1 MCLLPPP
8 SNGGNGSD
16 RGRPQEVASAGS
28 SGGGG
33 FNDVAA
39 APAAFLPPH
48 PTAQIE
54 ARVGRAIIFL
64 FSYGMDTFRRP
75 AHADKS
81 CEGFIGA
88 NGKCVIFVGKFLSAW
103 PTKVFV
109 FLVV

>member
-1 MCLLPPP
+1 MVAMA
-8 SNGGNGSD
+8 
-16 RGRPQEVASAGS
+16 QIEVVPKRWLQRDLV
-28 SGGGG
+28 GGGG

-88 NGKCVIFVGKFLSAW
+88 NGKCVIFVGKFLSARG
-103 PTKVFV
+103 
-109 FLVV
+109 

>member
-1 MCLLPPP
+1 MMCLLPPP

-33 FNDVAA
+33 GCFNDVAA

-48 PTAQIE
+48 PTAQIK

-88 NGKCVIFVGKFLSAW
+88 NEKCVIFVGKFLSARG
-103 PTKVFV
+103 
-109 FLVV
+109 